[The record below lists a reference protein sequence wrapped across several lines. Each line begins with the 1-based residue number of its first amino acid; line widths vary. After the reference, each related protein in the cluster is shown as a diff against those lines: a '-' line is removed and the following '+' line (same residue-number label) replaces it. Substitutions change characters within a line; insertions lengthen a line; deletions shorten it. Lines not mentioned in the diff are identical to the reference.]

1 MFVPKSHTSAGEAG
15 TMNKKILIAGGVFIL
30 VLIIAVALVIQNPGE
45 KSGGKRQF
53 FEVFSDMGGGGAES
67 SVLMQDQSVS
77 YGEFI
82 DRLKNGEINF
92 VWELWAMRAK
102 CPEDQTPAACD
113 ASILAFISKRY
124 SSPEKEK
131 LVDLFKKY
139 FQYESEMREAGPPS
153 SSDFQQK
160 YEYFKKKRREVLGK
174 NDAELIF
181 GMEEAQVDFLS
192 LSHRMITASKGL
204 SGDERVKQY
213 ETLKKTTYGP
223 YYDSIVKRED
233 KFNNYQIELSL
244 RDDDMKKLSDAERK
258 ARTSAMQER
267 YFGKDAAAQIAKAEA
282 EEAAEQK
289 RLSDYE
295 AKEKEFL
302 AANANLSDAD
312 KAARLKEIRVKMLG
326 QEESDAYERRRQFD
340 EDVKKIK

>member
-1 MFVPKSHTSAGEAG
+1 
-15 TMNKKILIAGGVFIL
+15 MNKKIVIAGGVVIVLLIVGVLL
-30 VLIIAVALVIQNPGE
+30 VMQSPGD
-45 KSGGKRQF
+45 KGSGKRQF
-53 FEVFSDMGGGGAES
+53 FEVFSDIGGGGAES

-102 CPEDQTPAACD
+102 CGEDQPPAACD
-113 ASILAFISKRY
+113 ASILSFISQRY

-131 LVDLFKKY
+131 LLDLFKKY
-139 FQYESEMREAGPPS
+139 FQYEAEMREAGPPS
-153 SSDFQQK
+153 GSDFQAK
-160 YEYFKKKRREVLGK
+160 YDYYKKKRREVLGK
-174 NDAELIF
+174 GDADLIF
-181 GMEEAQVDFLS
+181 GMEESQVDFLS
-192 LSHRMITASKGL
+192 LSQRMIAASKGMN
-204 SGDERVKQY
+204 GDERVKQY
-213 ETLKKTTYGP
+213 ETLKKTTYGA

-233 KFNNYQIELSL
+233 KFANYQMELSL
-244 RDDDMKKLSDAERK
+244 RDDDMKKLPDADRR
-258 ARTSAMQER
+258 ARTTAMQER

-295 AKEKEFL
+295 AREKEFL
-302 AANANLSDAD
+302 TANAGLSDAD
-312 KAARLKEIRVKMLG
+312 KASRLKELRVKMLG
-326 QEESDAYERRRQFD
+326 QDESDAYDRRRQFD

>member
-1 MFVPKSHTSAGEAG
+1 
-15 TMNKKILIAGGVFIL
+15 MNKKIGIAVGVFIVLL
-30 VLIIAVALVIQNPGE
+30 VLAVAFVMQSPRD
-45 KSGGKRQF
+45 SSPGKRQF
-53 FEVFSDMGGGGAES
+53 FEVFSEIGGGGGES

-102 CPEDQTPAACD
+102 CPEDQTPDACD
-113 ASILAFISKRY
+113 ASILSFISKRY

-131 LVDLFKKY
+131 LVELFKKY
-139 FQYESEMREAGPPS
+139 FQYEAEMREAGPPS

-160 YEYFKKKRREVLGK
+160 YDYFKKKRREVLGK

-181 GMEEAQVDFLS
+181 GMEEAQVDFLP
-192 LSHRMITASKGL
+192 LSHRMIAASKGM

-233 KFNNYQIELSL
+233 KFANYQTELSL
-244 RDDDMKKLSDAERK
+244 REDDLKKLSDSERR
-258 ARTSAMQER
+258 ARTTAMQER

-302 AANANLSDAD
+302 TANAGLSDAD
-312 KAARLKEIRVKMLG
+312 KAARLKEIRVQMLG
-326 QEESDAYERRRQFD
+326 QEESDAYERRRQFE